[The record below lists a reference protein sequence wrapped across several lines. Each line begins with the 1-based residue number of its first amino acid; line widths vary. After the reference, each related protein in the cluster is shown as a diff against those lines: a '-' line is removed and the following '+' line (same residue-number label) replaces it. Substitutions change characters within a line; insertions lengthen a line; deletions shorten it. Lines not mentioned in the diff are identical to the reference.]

1 MNPSAQE
8 ILEVVNKTNAANVIV
23 LPNNKNIIPVAQQLD
38 SLSDKFIHVV
48 PTTSAPQGIA
58 GLLVFNPELEPG
70 DNLAVMLN
78 ATEEIRT
85 GEVTHAVRSTSV
97 DEIQIKKGET
107 IGILD
112 GELVTSGKTTEGIV
126 LDLLDRISP
135 EEDNII
141 TIYRGVEAP
150 QEDMSRIEQ
159 AVKSAH
165 PKVELEIQ
173 YGGQP
178 HYDYIL
184 SVE

>member
-1 MNPSAQE
+1 M
-8 ILEVVNKTNAANVIV
+8 
-23 LPNNKNIIPVAQQLD
+23 
-38 SLSDKFIHVV
+38 
-48 PTTSAPQGIA
+48 
-58 GLLVFNPELEPG
+58 
-70 DNLAVMLN
+70 
-78 ATEEIRT
+78 
-85 GEVTHAVRSTSV
+85 RSTSV